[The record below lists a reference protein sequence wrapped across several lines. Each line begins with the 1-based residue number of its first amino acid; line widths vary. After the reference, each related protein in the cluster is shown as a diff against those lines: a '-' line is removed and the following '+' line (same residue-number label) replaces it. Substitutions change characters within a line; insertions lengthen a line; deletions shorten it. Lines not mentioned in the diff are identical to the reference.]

1 MAGVAGRTVQLKMRD
16 ESFDTRTRRRT
27 LGAPTDDGDV
37 IYRTACELLAAD
49 PLPRPLRLIGV
60 GVSGLV
66 ERAAEPLSLF
76 DAAAEPAR
84 ANDAAFQKALD
95 EVEARFGRGKLR
107 RAQALLADDVDDTG
121 TDLGKRD

>member
-1 MAGVAGRTVQLKMRD
+1 M
-16 ESFDTRTRRRT
+16 
-27 LGAPTDDGDV
+27 
-37 IYRTACELLAAD
+37 
-49 PLPRPLRLIGV
+49 
-60 GVSGLV
+60 SGLV